1 MKFYFAGSIRS
12 GRDKL
17 NVFIEIN
24 KILNKYGNVLD
35 KHVASPNV
43 FEIEKNNSEEDIYI
57 RDINWIKECDI
68 LVAEAS
74 TPSLGVGY
82 EIAYAESL
90 NKQIICIYDENTNL
104 TAMIRGNKNIKLIK
118 YNDIDNMLYELEVLL
133 KEAVK

>member
-118 YNDIDNMLYELEVLL
+118 YNDINNMLYELEALL
-133 KEAVK
+133 KELVK

>member
-12 GRDKL
+12 GRNKL

-118 YNDIDNMLYELEVLL
+118 YNDIDNMLYELEALL
-133 KEAVK
+133 KELVK

>member
-17 NVFIEIN
+17 SVFIEIN
-24 KILNKYGNVLD
+24 KLLNKYGNVLD

-43 FEIEKNNSEEDIYI
+43 FELEQNNSEEDIYI
-57 RDINWIKECDI
+57 RDINWIKECDA
-68 LVAEAS
+68 LVAEVS

-90 NKQIICIYDENTNL
+90 NKKIICIYDENTNL

-118 YNDIDNMLYELEVLL
+118 YSNINKMLDELEILL
-133 KEAVK
+133 KELVR

>member
-118 YNDIDNMLYELEVLL
+118 YNDIDNMLYELEALL
-133 KEAVK
+133 KELVK

>member
-68 LVAEAS
+68 VVAEVS

-82 EIAYAESL
+82 EISYAEHL
-90 NKQIICIYDENTNL
+90 EKKIVCLCDETVRVS
-104 TAMIRGNKNIKLIK
+104 AMIGGNNKLVLIRYKDDDDLIIKL
-118 YNDIDNMLYELEVLL
+118 
-133 KEAVK
+133 KEIFKNS